1 LTPCPRGPSGAAP
14 AARCPPRARAAGR
27 AVQRWARTSRTGR
40 ASCCQQSTPCLRAH
54 RGTVERRTIAGRLL
68 RRTACAEKRP
78 CALLAWRGHAVG
90 TGGGVQARAAAEL
103 ARFRARRAP
112 GRSMS
117 RRPRTPRDTRA
128 GCTCALRFKH
138 PVLRPEATSGSI
150 LNTLCRQC
158 PLRECRPRS
167 TAERGARTPR
177 LAPERVGVGPV
188 VVFPEALPAV
198 VPVQP
203 DIVVQPNRSPPCRVV
218 RSGHSVIRLDAQGH
232 EQKLSSLSL
241 DSSLVSSITA
251 GFGHTAWRV
260 QLSLTCVDCAA
271 EARGRPSSSGGRAV
285 VNVLARPDSQRDAAA
300 S

>member
-1 LTPCPRGPSGAAP
+1 MEECKPGLRPNSRGFAP
-14 AARCPPRARAAGR
+14 AVLLVEACFAA
-27 AVQRWARTSRTGR
+27 
-40 ASCCQQSTPCLRAH
+40 H
-54 RGTVERRTIAGRLL
+54 
-68 RRTACAEKRP
+68 
-78 CALLAWRGHAVG
+78 
-90 TGGGVQARAAAEL
+90 
-103 ARFRARRAP
+103 ARREIHEQCVPARGGSRAP
-112 GRSMS
+112 CSDQQPPPAAFSTRFAGNAPCGSV
-117 RRPRTPRDTRA
+117 DT
-128 GCTCALRFKH
+128 
-138 PVLRPEATSGSI
+138 
-150 LNTLCRQC
+150 
-158 PLRECRPRS
+158 RS

-241 DSSLVSSITA
+241 DSSLVSSITT
-251 GFGHTAWRV
+251 GLGHTAWRV

-271 EARGRPSSSGGRAV
+271 EARGRPSSSGGREV